1 MGAMAYV
8 PCPSCRFL
16 IGPTDT
22 TCRWCKV
29 DIEEFRENK
38 TRLRPP
44 GAGAQA
50 VDFVPGKKRRL
61 GRGGKPAKEPTPVK
75 ASKASKQPESDIDA
89 DALRPKKR
97 SRDRAPEPV
106 AAVAAVSAAP
116 VA

>member
-29 DIEEFRENK
+29 DVEEARAAK

-44 GAGAQA
+44 GAGAKA
-50 VDFVPGKKRRL
+50 VDFTPGKKRLL
-61 GRGGKPAKEPTPVK
+61 GRAAKAPKEPKPEKVRK
-75 ASKASKQPESDIDA
+75 ADKPPAVDIDA

-97 SRDRAPEPV
+97 SREREAATAVTV
-106 AAVAAVSAAP
+106 AAAP
-116 VA
+116 APLP